1 MNNLQ
6 ILARIAT
13 DVKLE
18 ISQSGVK
25 YMRLNVVYNKNIK
38 VGDEW
43 QQKSHFFPC
52 SAFGYVAEKIANH
65 FKKGDRILI
74 NGALEQNTYTD
85 KDGNVQSKL
94 AIMIAEVDIIEPKS
108 KGENQ
113 ANQAN
118 QAKESGV
125 SASEKP
131 AHKYTESIDEVPF

>member
-25 YMRLNVVYNKNIK
+25 YMRLNIVYNKNIK

-74 NGALEQNTYTD
+74 NGALEQNTWTD
-85 KDGNVQSKL
+85 RDGNVQSKL
-94 AIMIAEVDIIEPKS
+94 VISISEVDIIESKP

-113 ANQAN
+113 ANQA
-118 QAKESGV
+118 KENGV
-125 SASEKP
+125 SANERL
-131 AHKYTESIDEVPF
+131 ANKYTESIDEVPF

>member
-6 ILARIAT
+6 ILGRIAT
-13 DVKLE
+13 EVKLE
-18 ISQSGVK
+18 VSQSGVK
-25 YMRLNVVYNKNIK
+25 YMRLNIVYNKNIK

-94 AIMIAEVDIIEPKS
+94 AIMIAEVDIIEPKPKS
-108 KGENQ
+108 EAQ
-113 ANQAN
+113 ATHH
-118 QAKESGV
+118 ES
-125 SASEKP
+125 KP
-131 AHKYTESIDEVPF
+131 AEASAKPANKYTDSLDEVPF

>member
-6 ILARIAT
+6 ILGRIAT
-13 DVKLE
+13 EVKLE

-25 YMRLNVVYNKNIK
+25 YMRLNIVYNKNIN

-94 AIMIAEVDIIEPKS
+94 AIMIDEVDIIEPKPKS
-108 KGENQ
+108 ENH
-113 ANQAN
+113 ANQEATH
-118 QAKESGV
+118 AKATNNKYIESN
-125 SASEKP
+125 
-131 AHKYTESIDEVPF
+131 DEVPF

>member
-6 ILARIAT
+6 ILGRIAT
-13 DVKLE
+13 EVKLE
-18 ISQSGVK
+18 VSQSGVK
-25 YMRLNVVYNKNIK
+25 YMRLNIVYNKNVKIN
-38 VGDEW
+38 DEW

-94 AIMIAEVDIIEPKS
+94 AIMIDEVDIIEPKPKS
-108 KGENQ
+108 DTQ
-113 ANQAN
+113 ANYQETTH
-118 QAKESGV
+118 AKPNNNKYIES
-125 SASEKP
+125 
-131 AHKYTESIDEVPF
+131 DEVPF

>member
-74 NGALEQNTYTD
+74 NGALEQNIYTD

-113 ANQAN
+113 ANQA
-118 QAKESGV
+118 KESGV

-131 AHKYTESIDEVPF
+131 NNKYIDNIDEVPF

>member
-25 YMRLNVVYNKNIK
+25 YLRLNIVYNKNVKIN
-38 VGDEW
+38 DEW

-94 AIMIAEVDIIEPKS
+94 AIMIAEVDIIEPKP
-108 KGENQ
+108 KNENH
-113 ANQAN
+113 AN

-131 AHKYTESIDEVPF
+131 ANKYTDSIDEVPF

>member
-6 ILARIAT
+6 ILGRIAT

-18 ISQSGVK
+18 VSPNGVK
-25 YMRLNVVYNKNIK
+25 YMRLNIVYNKNVKI
-38 VGDEW
+38 GDEW

-52 SAFGYVAEKIANH
+52 SCFGYVAEKIANH

-94 AIMIAEVDIIEPKS
+94 AIMIDEVDIIEPKPKS
-108 KGENQ
+108 ENQ
-113 ANQAN
+113 ANHQEATH
-118 QAKESGV
+118 AK
-125 SASEKP
+125 P
-131 AHKYTESIDEVPF
+131 NNKYVADSDEVPF

>member
-38 VGDEW
+38 VGEEW

-94 AIMIAEVDIIEPKS
+94 AIMIAEVDIIEPKQKS
-108 KGENQ
+108 ENHINNQEPKPAEASAKQ
-113 ANQAN
+113 AN
-118 QAKESGV
+118 
-125 SASEKP
+125 
-131 AHKYTESIDEVPF
+131 KYTESFDEVPF

>member
-18 ISQSGVK
+18 ISQNGVK

-38 VGDEW
+38 VGEEW

-85 KDGNVQSKL
+85 RDGNVQSKL

-108 KGENQ
+108 KSE
-113 ANQAN
+113 NQAN
-118 QAKESGV
+118 QAKENGA
-125 SASEKP
+125 SANEKP
-131 AHKYTESIDEVPF
+131 VNKYTDSVDEVPF

>member
-6 ILARIAT
+6 VLGRIAT
-13 DVKLE
+13 EVKLE
-18 ISQSGVK
+18 ISPNGVK
-25 YMRLNVVYNKNIK
+25 YMRLNIVYNKNIK

-94 AIMIAEVDIIEPKS
+94 AIMIDEVDIIEPKPKS
-108 KGENQ
+108 DTQSNHQEVTKS
-113 ANQAN
+113 ANN
-118 QAKESGV
+118 KYIESN
-125 SASEKP
+125 
-131 AHKYTESIDEVPF
+131 DEVPF

>member
-6 ILARIAT
+6 ILGRIAT
-13 DVKLE
+13 EVKLE

-25 YMRLNVVYNKNIK
+25 YMRLNIVYNKNIK
-38 VGDEW
+38 IGEEW

-94 AIMIAEVDIIEPKS
+94 TIMIAEVDIIEPKP

-113 ANQAN
+113 AQVN
-118 QAKESGV
+118 QAKESV
-125 SASEKP
+125 ASANERP
-131 AHKYTESIDEVPF
+131 ANKYTESLDEVPF

>member
-6 ILARIAT
+6 VLGRIAT
-13 DVKLE
+13 EVKLE
-18 ISQSGVK
+18 VSQSGVK
-25 YMRLNVVYNKNIK
+25 YMRLNIVYNKNVKIN
-38 VGDEW
+38 DEW

-94 AIMIAEVDIIEPKS
+94 AIMIDEVDIIEPKPKS
-108 KGENQ
+108 EAQ
-113 ANQAN
+113 ANQEATH
-118 QAKESGV
+118 A
-125 SASEKP
+125 KP
-131 AHKYTESIDEVPF
+131 ANNKYIESNDEVPF

>member
-25 YMRLNVVYNKNIK
+25 YMRLNIVYNKNIK

-43 QQKSHFFPC
+43 QQKSHFFSC

-74 NGALEQNTYTD
+74 NGALEQNTWTD

-94 AIMIAEVDIIEPKS
+94 VVAISEVDIIEPKP
-108 KGENQ
+108 KNENH
-113 ANQAN
+113 AN

-131 AHKYTESIDEVPF
+131 NNKYIDNIDNIDEVPF

>member
-6 ILARIAT
+6 ILGRIAT

-25 YMRLNVVYNKNIK
+25 YMRLNIVYNKNIK

-94 AIMIAEVDIIEPKS
+94 MIMISEVDIIEPKPKS
-108 KGENQ
+108 ENH
-113 ANQAN
+113 ANH
-118 QAKESGV
+118 QAKESGA
-125 SASEKP
+125 SANEKP
-131 AHKYTESIDEVPF
+131 ANKYTDSIDEVPF

>member
-6 ILARIAT
+6 ILGRIAT
-13 DVKLE
+13 EVKLE

-25 YMRLNVVYNKNIK
+25 YMRLNIVYNKNIK

-52 SAFGYVAEKIANH
+52 SCFGYVAEKIANH

-94 AIMIAEVDIIEPKS
+94 MIMISEVDIIEPKPKS
-108 KGENQ
+108 ENH
-113 ANQAN
+113 ANHQ
-118 QAKESGV
+118 EP
-125 SASEKP
+125 KP
-131 AHKYTESIDEVPF
+131 AEASAKPANKYTDSIDEVPF

>member
-1 MNNLQ
+1 MNSLQ
-6 ILARIAT
+6 VLGRIAT

-25 YMRLNVVYNKNIK
+25 YMRLNIVYNKNIK

-94 AIMIAEVDIIEPKS
+94 MVMIAEVDIIEPKQKS
-108 KGENQ
+108 ENQ
-113 ANQAN
+113 AQAN
-118 QAKESGV
+118 QHEPKSAEV
-125 SASEKP
+125 SAKP
-131 AHKYTESIDEVPF
+131 ANKYESLDEVPF

>member
-13 DVKLE
+13 EVKLE

-38 VGDEW
+38 INDEW

-74 NGALEQNTYTD
+74 NGALEQNTWTD
-85 KDGNVQSKL
+85 RDGNVQSKL
-94 AIMIAEVDIIEPKS
+94 AIMISEVDIIEPKP
-108 KGENQ
+108 KNE
-113 ANQAN
+113 NQAN
-118 QAKESGV
+118 QAKESGA

-131 AHKYTESIDEVPF
+131 NNKYTDSFDEVPF

>member
-6 ILARIAT
+6 VLGRIAT
-13 DVKLE
+13 EVKLE

-25 YMRLNVVYNKNIK
+25 YMRLNIVYNKNIK

-94 AIMIAEVDIIEPKS
+94 AIMIAEADIIEPKLKS
-108 KGENQ
+108 E
-113 ANQAN
+113 NQAN

-125 SASEKP
+125 SANERP
-131 AHKYTESIDEVPF
+131 ANKYTDSFDEVPF

>member
-13 DVKLE
+13 EVKLE

-65 FKKGDRILI
+65 FKKGDKILI
-74 NGALEQNTYTD
+74 NGSLEQNTYTD

-94 AIMIAEVDIIEPKS
+94 AIMIAEVDIIEPKPKS
-108 KGENQ
+108 E
-113 ANQAN
+113 NQAN

-125 SASEKP
+125 SEKP
-131 AHKYTESIDEVPF
+131 VNKYTESFDEVPF

>member
-13 DVKLE
+13 DINLK

-25 YMRLNVVYNKNIK
+25 YMRLNIVYNKNIK
-38 VGDEW
+38 VVDKW

-85 KDGNVQSKL
+85 KNGDIQSKL
-94 AIMIAEVDIIEPKS
+94 MIMINEVDIIEPKPKS
-108 KGENQ
+108 DNQ
-113 ANQAN
+113 ANHQEATKATN
-118 QAKESGV
+118 NKYIESN
-125 SASEKP
+125 
-131 AHKYTESIDEVPF
+131 DEVPF

>member
-74 NGALEQNTYTD
+74 NGALEQNTWTD
-85 KDGNVQSKL
+85 RDGNVQSKL
-94 AIMIAEVDIIEPKS
+94 VVAISEVDIIEPKP
-108 KGENQ
+108 KNE
-113 ANQAN
+113 NQAN

-131 AHKYTESIDEVPF
+131 ANKYTDSIDEVPF

>member
-13 DVKLE
+13 DAKLE
-18 ISQSGVK
+18 ISQNGAK

-38 VGDEW
+38 INDEW

-74 NGALEQNTYTD
+74 NGALEQNTWTD
-85 KDGNVQSKL
+85 RDGNVQSKL
-94 AIMIAEVDIIEPKS
+94 VVAISEVDIIEPKQKS
-108 KGENQ
+108 E
-113 ANQAN
+113 NQAN
-118 QAKESGV
+118 QAKESRV
-125 SASEKP
+125 NASETPTNK
-131 AHKYTESIDEVPF
+131 HTDSFDEVPF

>member
-6 ILARIAT
+6 VLGRIAT
-13 DVKLE
+13 DVKLK
-18 ISQSGVK
+18 ISPNGVK
-25 YMRLNVVYNKNIK
+25 YMRLNIVYNKNIK

-94 AIMIAEVDIIEPKS
+94 AIMIDEVDIIEPKP
-108 KGENQ
+108 KNETQ
-113 ANQAN
+113 ANHQEAHH
-118 QAKESGV
+118 A
-125 SASEKP
+125 KP
-131 AHKYTESIDEVPF
+131 ANNKYVADSDEVPF

>member
-1 MNNLQ
+1 MNTLQ
-6 ILARIAT
+6 ILGRIAT
-13 DVKLE
+13 EVKLE

-25 YMRLNVVYNKNIK
+25 YMRLNIVYNKNIK
-38 VGDEW
+38 VGEKW

-94 AIMIAEVDIIEPKS
+94 MVMISEVDIIEPKPKS
-108 KGENQ
+108 EAQ
-113 ANQAN
+113 ANH
-118 QAKESGV
+118 KETEA
-125 SASEKP
+125 SAKP
-131 AHKYTESIDEVPF
+131 ANKYIEIMDEVPF

>member
-6 ILARIAT
+6 ILGRIAT

-25 YMRLNVVYNKNIK
+25 YMRLNIVYNKNIK
-38 VGDEW
+38 VADEW

-94 AIMIAEVDIIEPKS
+94 AIMIDEVDIIEPKL
-108 KGENQ
+108 KNEAQ
-113 ANQAN
+113 ANHQEPKPTN
-118 QAKESGV
+118 NKYIESN
-125 SASEKP
+125 
-131 AHKYTESIDEVPF
+131 DEVPF

>member
-6 ILARIAT
+6 ILGRIAT
-13 DVKLE
+13 EVKLE

-25 YMRLNVVYNKNIK
+25 YMRLNIVYNKNIK
-38 VGDEW
+38 IGEEW

-94 AIMIAEVDIIEPKS
+94 AIMIAEVDIIEPKP

-113 ANQAN
+113 VNHH
-118 QAKESGV
+118 ES
-125 SASEKP
+125 KP
-131 AHKYTESIDEVPF
+131 AEASAKPANKYTESLDEVPF

>member
-25 YMRLNVVYNKNIK
+25 YMRLNIVYNKNIK

-52 SAFGYVAEKIANH
+52 SCFGYVAEKIANH

-94 AIMIAEVDIIEPKS
+94 AIMIAEVDIIEPKQKS
-108 KGENQ
+108 ENQ
-113 ANQAN
+113 VN

-131 AHKYTESIDEVPF
+131 NNKYIDSIDEVPF

>member
-13 DVKLE
+13 EVKLE

-25 YMRLNVVYNKNIK
+25 YMRLNIVYNKNVKIN
-38 VGDEW
+38 DEW

-52 SAFGYVAEKIANH
+52 SAFGYIAEKIANH

-74 NGALEQNTYTD
+74 NGSLEQNTYTD

-94 AIMIAEVDIIEPKS
+94 AIMISEIDIIEPKP
-108 KGENQ
+108 KGEN
-113 ANQAN
+113 NTN

-125 SASEKP
+125 SVSEKP
-131 AHKYTESIDEVPF
+131 NNKYIDSIDEVPF

>member
-6 ILARIAT
+6 ILGRIAT
-13 DVKLE
+13 EVKLE
-18 ISQSGVK
+18 VSQNGVK
-25 YMRLNVVYNKNIK
+25 YMRLNIVYNKNIK

-94 AIMIAEVDIIEPKS
+94 AIMIDEVDIIEPKP
-108 KGENQ
+108 KNEAQ
-113 ANQAN
+113 ANHQEATRATN
-118 QAKESGV
+118 NKYIESN
-125 SASEKP
+125 
-131 AHKYTESIDEVPF
+131 DEVPF

>member
-13 DVKLE
+13 EVKLE
-18 ISQSGVK
+18 ISPNGVK
-25 YMRLNVVYNKNIK
+25 YMRLNIVYNKNVKIN
-38 VGDEW
+38 DEW

-52 SAFGYVAEKIANH
+52 SCFGYVAEKIANH

-94 AIMIAEVDIIEPKS
+94 MIMIDEVDIIEPKPKS
-108 KGENQ
+108 ENQ
-113 ANQAN
+113 ANQEAHH
-118 QAKESGV
+118 AKNNKYIESN
-125 SASEKP
+125 
-131 AHKYTESIDEVPF
+131 DEVPF

>member
-6 ILARIAT
+6 VLGRIAT
-13 DVKLE
+13 EVKLE
-18 ISQSGVK
+18 VSQSGVK
-25 YMRLNVVYNKNIK
+25 YMRLNIVYNKNVKIN
-38 VGDEW
+38 DEW

-94 AIMIAEVDIIEPKS
+94 AIMIDEVDIIEPKP
-108 KGENQ
+108 KNEAQ
-113 ANQAN
+113 ANHQETTHA
-118 QAKESGV
+118 
-125 SASEKP
+125 KP
-131 AHKYTESIDEVPF
+131 ANNKYIESNDEVQF

>member
-25 YMRLNVVYNKNIK
+25 YMRLNIVYNKNIK

-94 AIMIAEVDIIEPKS
+94 AIMIAEVDIIEPKPKS
-108 KGENQ
+108 ENQ
-113 ANQAN
+113 VNYHEP
-118 QAKESGV
+118 K
-125 SASEKP
+125 SAETSAKP
-131 AHKYTESIDEVPF
+131 ANKYTESIDEVPF

>member
-25 YMRLNVVYNKNIK
+25 YMRLNIVYNKNIK

-52 SAFGYVAEKIANH
+52 SAFGYVAEKIANR

-74 NGALEQNTYTD
+74 NGALEQNTWTD
-85 KDGNVQSKL
+85 RDGNVQSKL
-94 AIMIAEVDIIEPKS
+94 VVAISEIDIIEPKQ

-113 ANQAN
+113 ANQVN
-118 QAKESGV
+118 QAKESGT
-125 SASEKP
+125 SANEKP
-131 AHKYTESIDEVPF
+131 ANKYTDSIDEVPF

>member
-6 ILARIAT
+6 ILGRIAT
-13 DVKLE
+13 EVKLE
-18 ISQSGVK
+18 VSQSGVK
-25 YMRLNVVYNKNIK
+25 YMRLNIVYNKNIK

-94 AIMIAEVDIIEPKS
+94 AIMIAEVDIIEPKQKS
-108 KGENQ
+108 EAQ
-113 ANQAN
+113 ANYH
-118 QAKESGV
+118 ES
-125 SASEKP
+125 KP
-131 AHKYTESIDEVPF
+131 AEASAKPANKYTDSLDEVPF

>member
-25 YMRLNVVYNKNIK
+25 YMRLNVAYNKNIK
-38 VGDEW
+38 VEDEW
-43 QQKSHFFPC
+43 QQKSYFFPC

-74 NGALEQNTYTD
+74 NGALEQNTWTD

-94 AIMIAEVDIIEPKS
+94 AIIIGEVDIIEPKPKS
-108 KGENQ
+108 E
-113 ANQAN
+113 N
-118 QAKESGV
+118 QAKESGGV
-125 SASEKP
+125 SEKP
-131 AHKYTESIDEVPF
+131 ANKYTESLDEVPF

>member
-1 MNNLQ
+1 MNSLQ
-6 ILARIAT
+6 ILGRIAT

-25 YMRLNVVYNKNIK
+25 YMRLNIVYNKNIK

-74 NGALEQNTYTD
+74 NGSLEQNTYTD

-94 AIMIAEVDIIEPKS
+94 AIMIAEVDIIEPKPKS
-108 KGENQ
+108 EAQ
-113 ANQAN
+113 ANQHEPKSA
-118 QAKESGV
+118 EV
-125 SASEKP
+125 SAKP
-131 AHKYTESIDEVPF
+131 ANKYTESLDEVPF

>member
-43 QQKSHFFPC
+43 QQKSLFFPC

-74 NGALEQNTYTD
+74 NGALEQNTWTD
-85 KDGNVQSKL
+85 RDGNVQSKL
-94 AIMIAEVDIIEPKS
+94 VVAISEVDIIEPKPKS
-108 KGENQ
+108 E
-113 ANQAN
+113 NQAN
-118 QAKESGV
+118 QAKEREGEI
-125 SASEKP
+125 SAKP
-131 AHKYTESIDEVPF
+131 ANKYTESIDEVPF

>member
-13 DVKLE
+13 EVKLE
-18 ISQSGVK
+18 VSQSGVK
-25 YMRLNVVYNKNIK
+25 YMRLNIVYNKNIK

-74 NGALEQNTYTD
+74 NGSLEQNTYTD

-94 AIMIAEVDIIEPKS
+94 MVMIGEVDIIEPKQ
-108 KGENQ
+108 KGENN
-113 ANQAN
+113 ANHH
-118 QAKESGV
+118 EP
-125 SASEKP
+125 KP
-131 AHKYTESIDEVPF
+131 AEASAKPANKYTESLDEVPF

>member
-6 ILARIAT
+6 ILGRIAT

-25 YMRLNVVYNKNIK
+25 YMRLNIVYNKNIK

-52 SAFGYVAEKIANH
+52 SCFGYVAEKIANH

-94 AIMIAEVDIIEPKS
+94 AIMIDEVDIIEPKPKS
-108 KGENQ
+108 EAQ
-113 ANQAN
+113 ANQEVTHAKPTNNKYVAN
-118 QAKESGV
+118 D
-125 SASEKP
+125 
-131 AHKYTESIDEVPF
+131 DEVPF